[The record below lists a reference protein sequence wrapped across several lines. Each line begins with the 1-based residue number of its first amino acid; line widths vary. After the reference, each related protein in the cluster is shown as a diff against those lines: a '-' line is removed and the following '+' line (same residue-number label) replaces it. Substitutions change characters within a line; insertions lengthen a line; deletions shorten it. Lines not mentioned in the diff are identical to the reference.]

1 MFLFVQLSDTLSS
14 LVWSTSHTHATELVS
29 MDEEKFVDAINSAFV
44 SINLY
49 IKGAQQMVMII
60 VELDTAFR

>member
-1 MFLFVQLSDTLSS
+1 
-14 LVWSTSHTHATELVS
+14 